1 MFNQNLNR
9 TSTSMEVKEMAKVLQ
24 KVKTTIRQK
33 YPYIV
38 VNLKAERK
46 GVKTTINAYGTGV
59 DKIFQAYVDTRDLLE
74 KNGLTA
80 YPLAKPTPQS
90 EVNAK

>member
-1 MFNQNLNR
+1 MFNRNLNR

-46 GVKTTINAYGTGV
+46 GVKTTITCIRHRNRQDISG
-59 DKIFQAYVDTRDLLE
+59 IC
-74 KNGLTA
+74 
-80 YPLAKPTPQS
+80 
-90 EVNAK
+90 